1 MNSLGGCKY
10 KIYKLICCKFCIYTH
25 THTHTTPSRQKI
37 YTMTQGKEN
46 YDDRGGVEDWE
57 YVVWGEEVHAV
68 LY

>member
-1 MNSLGGCKY
+1 MGVNT
-10 KIYKLICCKFCIYTH
+10 KFTSGYVVNFVFTH
-25 THTHTTPSRQKI
+25 THPTTSRQKI
-37 YTMTQGKEN
+37 YTMTEGIEN